1 MLLTLGLGQEKLENM
16 LTELRD
22 LQLELK
28 QQRMLKDTDTRVS
41 WWLDGLV
48 SVGREYF
55 WTEERQ
61 WDI

>member
-61 WDI
+61 